1 MLFRSD
7 AAIRESNRMKD
18 LIRGLQDFNRPSSGR
33 LVVMD
38 IHKSLN
44 SLLLM
49 YKYEFNCKR
58 ISVVLDYAE
67 ELPQILAVP
76 DQIKQVFL
84 NLLANAADACERR
97 GCVITVSTWQE
108 HDRVAVAIKDNGR
121 GIKPE
126 NIEFIFQPFYTTK
139 AEIKGTGLG
148 LSVSYGI
155 IKKHHGE
162 IRVES
167 HPGEGA
173 TITVLLPIKGAEKT
187 ACITDR

>member
-1 MLFRSD
+1 
-7 AAIRESNRMKD
+7 
-18 LIRGLQDFNRPSSGR
+18 
-33 LVVMD
+33 MD

-126 NIEFIFQPFYTTK
+126 NIELIFQPFYTTK
-139 AEIKGTGLG
+139 AEVKGTGLG
-148 LSVSYGI
+148 LPVSYGI

-173 TITVLLPIKGAEKT
+173 TFTVRLPIKGAEKT

>member
-1 MLFRSD
+1 
-7 AAIRESNRMKD
+7 
-18 LIRGLQDFNRPSSGR
+18 
-33 LVVMD
+33 
-38 IHKSLN
+38 
-44 SLLLM
+44 
-49 YKYEFNCKR
+49 
-58 ISVVLDYAE
+58 VLDYAE

-97 GCVITVSTWQE
+97 NSVITVRTWQE
-108 HDRVAVAIKDNGR
+108 HDRVAVAIKDTGR

-126 NIEFIFQPFYTTK
+126 NIELLFQPFFTTK
-139 AEIKGTGLG
+139 AEVKGTGLG

-155 IKKHHGE
+155 VKKHNGE

-173 TITVLLPIKGAEKT
+173 TFTVLLPIIGADGTYSGKN
-187 ACITDR
+187 R